1 MTRGRIFNVQR
12 FSTHDG
18 PGIRTTVFLKGC
30 PLSCR
35 WCHNPEGMRSEPELI
50 THPARCIG
58 CNACVTACP
67 HGVAVSAAQGRGLVA
82 GLESCEACGTCV
94 QVCPTGAR
102 EIAGREMD
110 VPELI
115 AAVSRDRV
123 FYEESG
129 GGVTFSGGEPL
140 QQAAFVLDGLAACR
154 DEGLHTALDTCGR
167 VEAGT
172 LEAAAD
178 LTDLVLFDL
187 KSIDSD
193 RHLAATGSRNGSI
206 LDNLLRLAQGSV
218 PIWLRIPLVPGFNDD
233 AAEIERM
240 ATFAADLPAVER
252 VQILPY
258 HRLGRD
264 RRERMGLPLLEAD
277 PDPPGAEKIAAAAA
291 SFARAGLQT
300 HIGG

>member
-129 GGVTFSGGEPL
+129 GGV
-140 QQAAFVLDGLAACR
+140 
-154 DEGLHTALDTCGR
+154 
-167 VEAGT
+167 
-172 LEAAAD
+172 
-178 LTDLVLFDL
+178 
-187 KSIDSD
+187 
-193 RHLAATGSRNGSI
+193 N
-206 LDNLLRLAQGSV
+206 
-218 PIWLRIPLVPGFNDD
+218 
-233 AAEIERM
+233 AAE
-240 ATFAADLPAVER
+240 
-252 VQILPY
+252 
-258 HRLGRD
+258 G
-264 RRERMGLPLLEAD
+264 
-277 PDPPGAEKIAAAAA
+277 
-291 SFARAGLQT
+291 RAGLRGALDVRLPEREVPSEEVPLEATDVHQVT
-300 HIGG
+300 VVVGDTATLTGEGTRVVANVELCRADKA